1 MYIRTCDILLLVYYS
16 VYPGGVFTLAHPDK
30 EDKYVLQCGVCSNSL
45 EIFTGTVTVITSS
58 FLTGNSVLSRK

>member
-30 EDKYVLQCGVCSNSL
+30 EDKYVLQCGV
-45 EIFTGTVTVITSS
+45 
-58 FLTGNSVLSRK
+58 